1 MSKWE
6 LKTGKDAPEVQNM
19 GVSGVP
25 GAHLVQPSPGMA
37 LAWHGPRLA
46 WPSPG
51 MALTWHGACLA
62 WPSPGMALTWYGP
75 HLVWHSPGMALTWY
89 GSLVLRRP
97 EWGVKPRSNFQ
108 ICGLASGSLASL
120 FKNWA

>member
-51 MALTWHGACLA
+51 MALTW
-62 WPSPGMALTWYGP
+62 
-75 HLVWHSPGMALTWY
+75 Y

>member
-37 LAWHGPRLA
+37 LAWHGPR
-46 WPSPG
+46 
-51 MALTWHGACLA
+51 LA